1 MIFPEWTKAQMP
13 FTKIDF
19 GFDVEVQ
26 MLREDFRHPFISGNK
41 WWKLKYFLQDAIA
54 KNQNTI
60 ASCGGAFSNHL
71 LALAAAG
78 NEMNFKTIGFVRG
91 EELNNN
97 SNSLLQQLTA
107 LGMDLHFVSRKDFEE
122 LYTKNQQLK
131 DAEFYFIPMG
141 GEGMLGE
148 QGAAEM
154 IQPYINDFDFVVVCA
169 GTGTTA
175 KGFSKAISIKN
186 CRMKKVICISAV
198 KEDQLN
204 ISTSEKLEINFDY
217 HFGGLAKSNSTL
229 YDFTIDFQNTN
240 QIAIDKTYNAKML
253 FGLQQL
259 IAEGKIKSGSRVL
272 AVHTG
277 GVHRI

>member
-26 MLREDFRHPFISGNK
+26 LLREDLRHPFISGNK

-54 KNQNTI
+54 KNKNTI

-97 SNSLLQQLTA
+97 SNSLLQKLTA
-107 LGMDLHFVSRKDFEE
+107 LGMDLHFVSRKDFDNGFE
-122 LYTKNQQLK
+122 LKQQV
-131 DAEFYFIPMG
+131 ESPEVYFIPMG
-141 GEGMLGE
+141 GEGKLGE

-154 IQPYINDFDFVVVCA
+154 IEPYINDFDFVVVAA
-169 GTGTTA
+169 GNGTTA
-175 KGFSKAISIKN
+175 KGFSKAISIQP

-204 ISTSEKLEINFDY
+204 ISSSEKLEMNFDF
-217 HFGGLAKSNSTL
+217 HFGGFAKSNHVLVEFIKQFESET
-229 YDFTIDFQNTN
+229 